1 MKASFMKRIL
11 TLFTTLLT
19 VWTVQAQLNGSGYY
33 RVQNYGSQRYAYLC
47 DRKGSVDYTTQNA
60 DVGAIQLWKDINRA
74 YDDPASVMY
83 IKPVGSDAVDIQAQ
97 GVGLNQIIGHYALI
111 SDQGNNKYYVY
122 ASQAG
127 VTKYLGDARTN
138 SKDEGLAGFN
148 AVGNYR
154 LWSLFAINE
163 TDNYLGITPSVNVNG
178 KYYAPYYVS
187 FPFRRVSAGMK
198 VYYIKKVDTE
208 FGIAVMEEITS
219 DIIPAATPV
228 IIECSSATASENK
241 IMPVTGGG
249 SNPAAN
255 LLGGVYFCNPKRVSP
270 YVGVPFDAAKM
281 RTLSVLAEG
290 KLGFISDP
298 SNLTKVDIEKVGNR
312 MCLPANSSYLK
323 VANGTPAELLMLNQA
338 DYEAYVKEHST
349 VNATAITLS
358 QNNASLHVGETV
370 TLTAT
375 VTPDNTTNKA
385 VTWKSSN
392 TSVATVENGKITA
405 VALGEAT
412 ITATTADGT
421 NLSASCKVT
430 VEPTKV
436 TSITLSKNTASLHV
450 GETVTLTA
458 TVKPDDATDKT
469 VTWKSSNDAV
479 ATVDNGK
486 VTAVALGEATITA
499 TTADGTNL
507 SASCKVTV
515 EPTKVTSIT
524 LSKNTA
530 SLHVGETVTL
540 TATVKPDDATDKTV
554 TWKSSNDAVATVDNG
569 KVTAVALGEATITA
583 TTADGTNLTATCAIT
598 VNPIKAASITL
609 SQTTAELF
617 PGDKITLTATV
628 LPENATD
635 KRVTWM
641 SSNSSI
647 ATVSEEGIVTAVA
660 VGETTITAKTADGTN
675 LTATC
680 AVKVNPIKVSSITL
694 SQTTA
699 TLYPTD
705 QLQLTATVLPDN
717 ATNKGIEWESSNTAV
732 ATVSEGIV
740 VAVAPGEAV
749 ITVRTTD
756 GSNLSATCAVTVK
769 PILATSITLSQTAA
783 NATVGDRL
791 QLKATVLPDNTTDK
805 SVTWSTSAPDVATV
819 DAEGIV
825 IVVGA
830 GEAVI
835 TATTNDG
842 TNLQATCTLT
852 AVPATVLATSITLD
866 VTEAELGIGRTL
878 QLTATI
884 LPEDV
889 STHGVTWSSSNDAVA
904 IVNEMGLVTALAEGE
919 TVITAATVDGTELTA
934 TCTMTVVP
942 VKAERI
948 ELNYTEDTVLKL
960 GETLQ
965 FTATITPDDATDK
978 TVTWS
983 TSDENVATVDEEGL
997 VTAVGIGEAIITA
1010 TTADGTELSA
1020 SCTITVEPILAES
1033 ITLDITKA
1041 DMVEE
1046 DVLQLTATVLPDET
1060 TVKTVEWSTSDETV
1074 ATVDEQG
1081 LVTAVA
1087 PGTVIIT
1094 VSTTDGSDLSAT
1106 CTITVSPKVGI
1117 FHVNATNGEGQI
1129 FTLDGRKLNTLQ
1141 KGINIVRMADGSV
1154 RRITVK

>member
-198 VYYIKKVDTE
+198 VYYINKVDTE

-281 RTLSVLAEG
+281 RTLSVLADG

-358 QNNASLHVGETV
+358 QNSASLHVGETV

-436 TSITLSKNTASLHV
+436 TSITLSQ
-450 GETVTLTA
+450 
-458 TVKPDDATDKT
+458 
-469 VTWKSSNDAV
+469 
-479 ATVDNGK
+479 
-486 VTAVALGEATITA
+486 
-499 TTADGTNL
+499 
-507 SASCKVTV
+507 
-515 EPTKVTSIT
+515 
-524 LSKNTA
+524 NTA

-1033 ITLDITKA
+1033 ITLDITEA

-1129 FTLDGRKLNTLQ
+1129 FTPDGRKLNTLQ

>member
-1 MKASFMKRIL
+1 
-11 TLFTTLLT
+11 
-19 VWTVQAQLNGSGYY
+19 
-33 RVQNYGSQRYAYLC
+33 
-47 DRKGSVDYTTQNA
+47 
-60 DVGAIQLWKDINRA
+60 
-74 YDDPASVMY
+74 
-83 IKPVGSDAVDIQAQ
+83 
-97 GVGLNQIIGHYALI
+97 
-111 SDQGNNKYYVY
+111 
-122 ASQAG
+122 
-127 VTKYLGDARTN
+127 
-138 SKDEGLAGFN
+138 
-148 AVGNYR
+148 
-154 LWSLFAINE
+154 
-163 TDNYLGITPSVNVNG
+163 
-178 KYYAPYYVS
+178 
-187 FPFRRVSAGMK
+187 
-198 VYYIKKVDTE
+198 
-208 FGIAVMEEITS
+208 
-219 DIIPAATPV
+219 
-228 IIECSSATASENK
+228 
-241 IMPVTGGG
+241 
-249 SNPAAN
+249 
-255 LLGGVYFCNPKRVSP
+255 
-270 YVGVPFDAAKM
+270 
-281 RTLSVLAEG
+281 
-290 KLGFISDP
+290 
-298 SNLTKVDIEKVGNR
+298 
-312 MCLPANSSYLK
+312 
-323 VANGTPAELLMLNQA
+323 
-338 DYEAYVKEHST
+338 
-349 VNATAITLS
+349 
-358 QNNASLHVGETV
+358 
-370 TLTAT
+370 
-375 VTPDNTTNKA
+375 
-385 VTWKSSN
+385 
-392 TSVATVENGKITA
+392 
-405 VALGEAT
+405 
-412 ITATTADGT
+412 
-421 NLSASCKVT
+421 
-430 VEPTKV
+430 
-436 TSITLSKNTASLHV
+436 
-450 GETVTLTA
+450 
-458 TVKPDDATDKT
+458 
-469 VTWKSSNDAV
+469 
-479 ATVDNGK
+479 
-486 VTAVALGEATITA
+486 
-499 TTADGTNL
+499 
-507 SASCKVTV
+507 
-515 EPTKVTSIT
+515 
-524 LSKNTA
+524 
-530 SLHVGETVTL
+530 
-540 TATVKPDDATDKTV
+540 
-554 TWKSSNDAVATVDNG
+554 
-569 KVTAVALGEATITA
+569 
-583 TTADGTNLTATCAIT
+583 
-598 VNPIKAASITL
+598 
-609 SQTTAELF
+609 
-617 PGDKITLTATV
+617 
-628 LPENATD
+628 
-635 KRVTWM
+635 M

-1033 ITLDITKA
+1033 ITLDITEA

-1129 FTLDGRKLNTLQ
+1129 FTPDGRKLNTLQ

>member
-436 TSITLSKNTASLHV
+436 TSITLSQNTASLHV
-450 GETVTLTA
+450 GE
-458 TVKPDDATDKT
+458 
-469 VTWKSSNDAV
+469 S
-479 ATVDNGK
+479 
-486 VTAVALGEATITA
+486 
-499 TTADGTNL
+499 
-507 SASCKVTV
+507 
-515 EPTKVTSIT
+515 
-524 LSKNTA
+524 
-530 SLHVGETVTL
+530 VTL

>member
-83 IKPVGSDAVDIQAQ
+83 IKPVGNDAVDIQAQ

-281 RTLSVLAEG
+281 RTLSVLADG

-358 QNNASLHVGETV
+358 QNSASLHVGETV

-436 TSITLSKNTASLHV
+436 TSITLSQ
-450 GETVTLTA
+450 
-458 TVKPDDATDKT
+458 
-469 VTWKSSNDAV
+469 
-479 ATVDNGK
+479 
-486 VTAVALGEATITA
+486 
-499 TTADGTNL
+499 
-507 SASCKVTV
+507 
-515 EPTKVTSIT
+515 
-524 LSKNTA
+524 NTA

-1033 ITLDITKA
+1033 ITLDITEA

>member
-83 IKPVGSDAVDIQAQ
+83 IKPVGNDAVDIQAQ

-255 LLGGVYFCNPKRVSP
+255 LLDGVYFCNPKRVSP

-281 RTLSVLAEG
+281 RTLSVLADG

-358 QNNASLHVGETV
+358 QNSASLHVGETV

-436 TSITLSKNTASLHV
+436 TSITLSQNTASLHV

-458 TVKPDDATDKT
+458 TVKPDDATDKA

-486 VTAVALGEATITA
+486 VTAV
-499 TTADGTNL
+499 
-507 SASCKVTV
+507 S
-515 EPTKVTSIT
+515 
-524 LSKNTA
+524 
-530 SLHVGETVTL
+530 
-540 TATVKPDDATDKTV
+540 
-554 TWKSSNDAVATVDNG
+554 
-569 KVTAVALGEATITA
+569 LGEATITA

-617 PGDKITLTATV
+617 PGDKITLTATI

-978 TVTWS
+978 TVTWR

-1033 ITLDITKA
+1033 ITLDITEA

>member
-198 VYYIKKVDTE
+198 VYYINKVDTE

-281 RTLSVLAEG
+281 RTLSVLADG

-358 QNNASLHVGETV
+358 QNSASLHVGETV

-436 TSITLSKNTASLHV
+436 TSITLSQNTASLHV

-469 VTWKSSNDAV
+469 VTWKSSN
-479 ATVDNGK
+479 
-486 VTAVALGEATITA
+486 E
-499 TTADGTNL
+499 
-507 SASCKVTV
+507 
-515 EPTKVTSIT
+515 
-524 LSKNTA
+524 
-530 SLHVGETVTL
+530 
-540 TATVKPDDATDKTV
+540 
-554 TWKSSNDAVATVDNG
+554 AVATVDNG

-1033 ITLDITKA
+1033 ITLDITEA

-1129 FTLDGRKLNTLQ
+1129 FTPDGRKLNTLQ

>member
-1 MKASFMKRIL
+1 MKAERPFYMKASFMKRIL

-392 TSVATVENGKITA
+392 TSVATVENGKI
-405 VALGEAT
+405 
-412 ITATTADGT
+412 
-421 NLSASCKVT
+421 
-430 VEPTKV
+430 
-436 TSITLSKNTASLHV
+436 
-450 GETVTLTA
+450 
-458 TVKPDDATDKT
+458 
-469 VTWKSSNDAV
+469 
-479 ATVDNGK
+479 
-486 VTAVALGEATITA
+486 TAVALGEATITA

>member
-392 TSVATVENGKITA
+392 TSVATVENGKI
-405 VALGEAT
+405 
-412 ITATTADGT
+412 
-421 NLSASCKVT
+421 
-430 VEPTKV
+430 
-436 TSITLSKNTASLHV
+436 
-450 GETVTLTA
+450 
-458 TVKPDDATDKT
+458 
-469 VTWKSSNDAV
+469 
-479 ATVDNGK
+479 
-486 VTAVALGEATITA
+486 TAVALGEATITA

>member
-1 MKASFMKRIL
+1 MKAERPFYMKASFMKRIL

-83 IKPVGSDAVDIQAQ
+83 IKPVGNDAVDIQAQ

-281 RTLSVLAEG
+281 RTLSVLADG

-358 QNNASLHVGETV
+358 QNSASLHVGETV

-375 VTPDNTTNKA
+375 VTPDNTTNKT

-436 TSITLSKNTASLHV
+436 TSITLSQ
-450 GETVTLTA
+450 
-458 TVKPDDATDKT
+458 
-469 VTWKSSNDAV
+469 
-479 ATVDNGK
+479 
-486 VTAVALGEATITA
+486 
-499 TTADGTNL
+499 
-507 SASCKVTV
+507 
-515 EPTKVTSIT
+515 
-524 LSKNTA
+524 NTA

-1033 ITLDITKA
+1033 ITLDITEA

>member
-1 MKASFMKRIL
+1 MKAERPFYMKASFMKRIL

-281 RTLSVLAEG
+281 RTLSVLADG

-358 QNNASLHVGETV
+358 QNSASLHVGETV

-436 TSITLSKNTASLHV
+436 TSITLSQ
-450 GETVTLTA
+450 
-458 TVKPDDATDKT
+458 
-469 VTWKSSNDAV
+469 
-479 ATVDNGK
+479 
-486 VTAVALGEATITA
+486 
-499 TTADGTNL
+499 
-507 SASCKVTV
+507 
-515 EPTKVTSIT
+515 
-524 LSKNTA
+524 NTA

-1033 ITLDITKA
+1033 ITLDITEA